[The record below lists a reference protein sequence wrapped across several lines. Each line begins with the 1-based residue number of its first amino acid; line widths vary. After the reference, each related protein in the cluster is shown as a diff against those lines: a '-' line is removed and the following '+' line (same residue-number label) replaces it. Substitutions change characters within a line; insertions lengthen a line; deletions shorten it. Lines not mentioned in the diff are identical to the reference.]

1 MIQQL
6 HAFCKNMLLN
16 AMDCHWPCRKGAV
29 KNGDEMCQKIIAPH
43 FEIPLARKGKYLYH
57 KHIKRGG
64 VCPVNAKQKEIQT

>member
-1 MIQQL
+1 MIL
-6 HAFCKNMLLN
+6 GREIAGDPLLIRL
-16 AMDCHWPCRKGAV
+16 C
-29 KNGDEMCQKIIAPH
+29 H